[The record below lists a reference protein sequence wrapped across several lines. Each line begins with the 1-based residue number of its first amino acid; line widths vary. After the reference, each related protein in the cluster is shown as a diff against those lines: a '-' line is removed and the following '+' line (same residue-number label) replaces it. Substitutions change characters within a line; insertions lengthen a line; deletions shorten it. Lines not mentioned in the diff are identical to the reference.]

1 MLHIY
6 NTLTRQKEQFAPLDP
21 SEVRMYVCGP
31 TVYGSAHIGHAMSYI
46 VFDVVRRYL
55 EFSDYRVRHVQNFT
69 DVDDKIIRR
78 AHDTGEE
85 WDQLSC
91 RYAEEFLSDMD
102 SLNVLRAHSYPRA
115 SEMIE
120 QIVAD
125 VARLI
130 ELGHAY
136 EQDGDVY
143 FRVMSDP
150 MYGQLSHR
158 RLDEMN
164 AGARVEVDER
174 KEHPMDFALWKSS
187 KPGEPAW
194 DSPWGPGR
202 PGWHIECTSMSRCA
216 LGDQIDIHGGG
227 NDLIFPHH
235 ENEIAQS
242 EQLTGKRPFA
252 KYWMHNGFVQFG
264 EGGNDTEA
272 KMARSVGNV
281 IPISEVVRR
290 YGADGYRL
298 FVLSSH
304 YRRPLSVSDE
314 AMSAAA
320 TAAERLAAAAQSTQP
335 GTDIGAYAS
344 YRTEFIA
351 AMDDDFNTSRAL
363 AVLYELATEVNRLN
377 ARGADGAPAASL
389 LRELGTALGLRLE
402 APSSGQLPAGAQEMI
417 RAREEHRTA
426 RQFAEADRLRA
437 QLLAMGVV
445 VEDTAQGTKW
455 HLDG

>member
-55 EFSDYRVRHVQNFT
+55 EYSGYRVRHVQNFT

-85 WDQLSC
+85 WHQLSR
-91 RYAEEFLSDMD
+91 RYADEFLSDMD

-115 SEMIE
+115 SEMIG
-120 QIVAD
+120 QIIAD
-125 VARLI
+125 VAQLL

-143 FRVMSDP
+143 FRVLSDP
-150 MYGQLSHR
+150 AYGQLSHR

-174 KEHPMDFALWKSS
+174 KEHPMDFALWKTS
-187 KPGEPAW
+187 KSGEPAW

-320 TAAERLAAAAQSTQP
+320 TAAERLAAAAQSAQP
-335 GTDIGAYAS
+335 DTDTGAYAS
-344 YRTEFIA
+344 HRAEFVG

-377 ARGADGAPAASL
+377 ARFADAGPAASL
-389 LRELGTALGLRLE
+389 VQELGTALGLRLE
-402 APSSGQLPAGAQEMI
+402 PLASGELPIGAQEII
-417 RAREEHRTA
+417 RAREEHRSA

-437 QLLAMGVV
+437 ELQDMGVV
-445 VEDTAQGTKW
+445 VEDTPQGTKW
-455 HLDG
+455 HLDR

>member
-1 MLHIY
+1 MLRIY
-6 NTLTRQKEQFAPLDP
+6 NTLTRQKEIFVPLDP
-21 SEVRMYVCGP
+21 SKVRMYVCGP
-31 TVYGSAHIGHAMSYI
+31 TVYGAAHIGHAMSYI

-55 EFSDYRVRHVQNFT
+55 EYSGYRVRHVQNFT

-78 AHDTGEE
+78 AQEAGEP
-85 WDQLSC
+85 WDHLSR
-91 RYAEEFLSDMD
+91 RYADEFLHDMD
-102 SLNVLRAHSYPRA
+102 SLNVVPAHAYPRA

-120 QIVAD
+120 HIAAD
-125 VARLI
+125 VTRLI

-143 FRVMSDP
+143 FRVLSDP
-150 MYGQLSHR
+150 TYGQLSHR
-158 RLDEMN
+158 RLDEMH

-194 DSPWGPGR
+194 ESPWGAGR
-202 PGWHIECTSMSRCA
+202 PGWHIECTSMSRRA
-216 LGDQIDIHGGG
+216 LGDQVDIHGGG

-252 KYWMHNGFVQFG
+252 KYWMHNGFLQFG
-264 EGGNDTEA
+264 EGGNDTES

-281 IPISEVVRR
+281 IPISEVVRK

-320 TAAERLAAAAQSTQP
+320 IAAKRLAAAAQSGQP
-335 GTDIGAYAS
+335 SSDTGAYAS
-344 YRTEFIA
+344 HRVEFA
-351 AMDDDFNTSRAL
+351 TAMDDDFNSSRAL
-363 AVLYELATEVNRLN
+363 AVLYELATETNRLN
-377 ARGADGAPAASL
+377 ARRADAGAAVSL

-402 APSSGQLPAGAQEMI
+402 PPTTGDLPAGAQELI
-417 RAREEHRTA
+417 REREQHRSA
-426 RQFAEADRLRA
+426 RQFAEADHLRA

-445 VEDTAQGTKW
+445 VEDTTQGTKW
-455 HLDG
+455 RLDR

>member
-1 MLHIY
+1 
-6 NTLTRQKEQFAPLDP
+6 
-21 SEVRMYVCGP
+21 MYVCGP
-31 TVYGSAHIGHAMSYI
+31 TVYGATHIGHAMSYI

-55 EFSDYRVRHVQNFT
+55 EYCGYRVRHVQNFT

-78 AHDTGEE
+78 AQEAGEQ
-85 WDQLSC
+85 WDHLAR
-91 RYAEEFLSDMD
+91 RYAEEFLIDMN
-102 SLNVLRAHSYPRA
+102 SLNVLPAHAYPRA

-120 QIVAD
+120 QITAD

-130 ELGHAY
+130 ALGHAY
-136 EQDGDVY
+136 ELGGDVY
-143 FRVMSDP
+143 FRVLSDST
-150 MYGQLSHR
+150 YGQLSHR
-158 RLDEMN
+158 RLDEMH
-164 AGARVEVDER
+164 AGARVEVDQR

-187 KPGEPAW
+187 KPGEPSW
-194 DSPWGPGR
+194 ESPWGMGR
-202 PGWHIECTSMSRCA
+202 PGWHIECTSMSRRT
-216 LGDQIDIHGGG
+216 LGDQVDIHGGG

-252 KYWMHNGFVQFG
+252 RYWMHNGFLQFG

-290 YGADGYRL
+290 FGADGYRL
-298 FVLSSH
+298 FVLASH

-320 TAAERLAAAAQSTQP
+320 IAAERLAVAAQGAPPST
-335 GTDIGAYAS
+335 DSGAYAS
-344 YRTEFIA
+344 HRAEFGD

-363 AVLYELATEVNRLN
+363 AVLYELATEVNRLRT
-377 ARGADGAPAASL
+377 RGADADPAAAL

-402 APSSGQLPAGAQEMI
+402 PPVPADLPIGAAELI
-417 RAREEHRTA
+417 REREQHRSA
-426 RQFAEADRLRA
+426 RQFAGADRLRA
-437 QLLAMGVV
+437 ELLAMGVV

-455 HLDG
+455 HLDR